1 MVSHSTIGASQI
13 ALSIQNPSQSGP
25 RTQGD
30 GHFRIRGVAVAIST
44 TAAGE
49 ERSTIRAIAECAVG
63 GAHLDL
69 FIRQPRYFLSCMST
83 PAPVRLTS
91 TPLCVA
97 AIRTLTPA

>member
-44 TAAGE
+44 TTAGAVSKVSL
-49 ERSTIRAIAECAVG
+49 RSFHWTKVLRA
-63 GAHLDL
+63 D
-69 FIRQPRYFLSCMST
+69 RQ
-83 PAPVRLTS
+83 
-91 TPLCVA
+91 
-97 AIRTLTPA
+97 I